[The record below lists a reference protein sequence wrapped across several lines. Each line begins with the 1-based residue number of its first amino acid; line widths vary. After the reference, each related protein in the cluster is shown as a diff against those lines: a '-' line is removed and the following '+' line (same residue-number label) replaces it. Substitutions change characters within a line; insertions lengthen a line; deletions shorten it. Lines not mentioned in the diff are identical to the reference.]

1 MVSTKTRIFKKTAQ
15 QAEKHFEEAFRLY
28 SKHYDCS
35 FYIYTLPEDIYKQ
48 IRQSQLARN
57 SHKKSQRVKKTYLS
71 LVQRFITSNQKTYSS
86 MDTVLGAIEQ
96 QAISKIP
103 EYLTQ
108 EYNAEIEH
116 CLRKKEEAEYFLFA
130 ALSSMRRSTSSN

>member
-1 MVSTKTRIFKKTAQ
+1 
-15 QAEKHFEEAFRLY
+15 
-28 SKHYDCS
+28 
-35 FYIYTLPEDIYKQ
+35 
-48 IRQSQLARN
+48 RN

-130 ALSSMRRSTSSN
+130 AR

>member
-1 MVSTKTRIFKKTAQ
+1 
-15 QAEKHFEEAFRLY
+15 
-28 SKHYDCS
+28 
-35 FYIYTLPEDIYKQ
+35 
-48 IRQSQLARN
+48 
-57 SHKKSQRVKKTYLS
+57 
-71 LVQRFITSNQKTYSS
+71 S

-130 ALSSMRRSTSSN
+130 ARNDLSTAEVKEIEEYGKKTVIIQAQNRDQPLTSFAGRPIERYKEIRVF

>member
-1 MVSTKTRIFKKTAQ
+1 
-15 QAEKHFEEAFRLY
+15 
-28 SKHYDCS
+28 
-35 FYIYTLPEDIYKQ
+35 
-48 IRQSQLARN
+48 
-57 SHKKSQRVKKTYLS
+57 
-71 LVQRFITSNQKTYSS
+71 

-116 CLRKKEEAEYFLFA
+116 CLRKKKKLNIFFC
-130 ALSSMRRSTSSN
+130 SSK

>member
-1 MVSTKTRIFKKTAQ
+1 
-15 QAEKHFEEAFRLY
+15 
-28 SKHYDCS
+28 
-35 FYIYTLPEDIYKQ
+35 
-48 IRQSQLARN
+48 
-57 SHKKSQRVKKTYLS
+57 
-71 LVQRFITSNQKTYSS
+71 

-116 CLRKKEEAEYFLFA
+116 CLRKKEEAEYFL
-130 ALSSMRRSTSSN
+130 LQLEMIYLQLKSKKLKNMVKKL

>member
-1 MVSTKTRIFKKTAQ
+1 
-15 QAEKHFEEAFRLY
+15 
-28 SKHYDCS
+28 
-35 FYIYTLPEDIYKQ
+35 
-48 IRQSQLARN
+48 
-57 SHKKSQRVKKTYLS
+57 
-71 LVQRFITSNQKTYSS
+71 

-116 CLRKKEEAEYFLFA
+116 FLRKKKKLNIFFLQLEMIYLQLKSKKLKNMVKTVIIQAQNRDQPLTSFA
-130 ALSSMRRSTSSN
+130 GRPIERYKEIRVFYQKKISALETQKVKLEPTIRE

>member
-1 MVSTKTRIFKKTAQ
+1 
-15 QAEKHFEEAFRLY
+15 
-28 SKHYDCS
+28 
-35 FYIYTLPEDIYKQ
+35 
-48 IRQSQLARN
+48 
-57 SHKKSQRVKKTYLS
+57 
-71 LVQRFITSNQKTYSS
+71 

-116 CLRKKEEAEYFLFA
+116 CLRKK
-130 ALSSMRRSTSSN
+130 RRS